1 MSSPQLENGY
11 TKIANEIM
19 EALSK
24 YRIPGEQMQCLL
36 FLLRK
41 TYGYNKLCDRISN
54 SQYVVGTGINKRN
67 VKRALDGLIEKRI
80 VVKKDNEYIPTYQ
93 FNKDYRLW
101 RLLSKKTT
109 SCQKRPKQLSKKTD
123 TKEILQKKVFLSD
136 SIEYRLS
143 NYLYS
148 WIKKNN
154 PSAKEP
160 NFQSWCKHIDL
171 TIRVDKIDPNEIKR
185 VIEWCQKDSFWFKNI
200 LSTDKLRKHFVR
212 LKMQIDNK
220 GPISEQPKQKIY
232 TPENIG
238 DLYDN

>member
-41 TYGYNKLCDRISN
+41 TYGYNKVCDRISN

-67 VKRALDGLIEKRI
+67 VKRALDGLIEKRT

-123 TKEILQKKVFLSD
+123 TKEILQKKKRRVFVPPELQAVISYFK
-136 SIEYRLS
+136 E
-143 NYLYS
+143 NGYS
-148 WIKKNN
+148 TET
-154 PSAKEP
+154 A
-160 NFQSWCKHIDL
+160 
-171 TIRVDKIDPNEIKR
+171 KR
-185 VIEWCQKDSFWFKNI
+185 VYQGYNEADWYDSRGNKILNWKQKMVHVWFKDENKAPVQT
-200 LSTDKLRKHFVR
+200 LQKPLTMEDVKNGKLEK
-212 LKMQIDNK
+212 N
-220 GPISEQPKQKIY
+220 G
-232 TPENIG
+232 
-238 DLYDN
+238 